1 VNAIPCSH
9 YAPESCRYCDGT
21 AQDER
26 DVLPELWAASRDA
39 EKARAKR
46 MADPRQRAAWLAS
59 LPPLTR
65 ALIEPTH
72 HVEEAS

>member
-21 AQDER
+21 ARDER
-26 DVLPELWAASRDA
+26 ELWAASRDA

-72 HVEEAS
+72 RQEKAS